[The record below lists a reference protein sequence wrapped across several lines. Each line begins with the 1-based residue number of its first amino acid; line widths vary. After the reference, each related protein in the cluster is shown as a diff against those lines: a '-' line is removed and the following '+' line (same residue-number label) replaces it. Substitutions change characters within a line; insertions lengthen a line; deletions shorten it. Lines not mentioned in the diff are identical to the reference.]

1 MKNYIKELRSKFK
14 KYEIDGYVIPKN
26 DDYFTEYSK
35 LNRLEVISNFSG
47 SAGLAIILKNK
58 NYLFTDGRYT
68 IQSKIE
74 SGKNF
79 KIYGFEKLINCSLFK
94 NLTLG
99 IDPKLFTNTQ
109 IKNYFLKHNKIKYVE
124 KNLIDE
130 IKKQKEHTSI
140 PFFSL
145 DKNIV
150 GESINSKLNKITK
163 YLKKN
168 KSDYIFISAPE
179 NVAWTLNI
187 RGGDGPNSPIPNSRL
202 IVSKSKKILLISNLK
217 KCKQLLKNKIIKK
230 DEFLDVNTLPSKIL
244 HLKGKNFIVDDK
256 SCSIFYENLI
266 KSKFKIIK
274 REDPIYLLKAI
285 KNKTEIKNM
294 INAHILDGVALTK
307 FLFWIK
313 KINKKKI
320 TEVEAAK
327 KLENFRKLNKN
338 FLYPS
343 FDTIAGSGKNGAIV
357 HYRAKKEKCR
367 TINRNDIFLCDSGGQ
382 YKYGTTDVTRTI
394 CFSKQKQN
402 IKNIF
407 TKVLKGHIA
416 VATTDINK
424 DDTGKK
430 IDKRARKFLNK
441 SNLDY
446 AHGTGHGVGFFLNVH
461 EGPQSITKI
470 NTVKIRE
477 GMILSNEPGYY
488 KTNEYGIRIENLV
501 YVKKIKKNLS
511 FQNLTMAPIEK
522 DLINFDLL
530 TIDEKNYLFKYHLEV
545 YSKISKYLNPNERKL
560 VSYFYLAFSKIQL
573 GQLLLFLTV
582 WHNLLF
588 F

>member
-109 IKNYFLKHNKIKYVE
+109 IKNYFLKYNKIKYVE

-130 IKKQKEHTSI
+130 IKKQKQHASI

-150 GESINSKLNKITK
+150 GESIYSKLNKITK

-168 KSDYIFISAPE
+168 KCDYIFISAPE

-217 KCKQLLKNKIIKK
+217 KCKQLLKNKIINK
-230 DEFLDVNTLPSKIL
+230 DEFLDIKTLPSKIQ
-244 HLKGKNFIVDDK
+244 HLKGKNFIIDDK

-343 FDTIAGSGKNGAIV
+343 FDTIAGSGENGAIV

-367 TINRNDIFLCDSGGQ
+367 TINRNDILLCDSGGQ

-394 CFSKQKQN
+394 CFSKQKHS

-424 DDTGKK
+424 NITGKK

-511 FQNLTMAPIEK
+511 FKNLTMAPIEK

-545 YSKISKYLNPNERKL
+545 YSRISKYLNPKEK
-560 VSYFYLAFSKIQL
+560 SWLATFI
-573 GQLLLFLTV
+573 
-582 WHNLLF
+582 
-588 F
+588 